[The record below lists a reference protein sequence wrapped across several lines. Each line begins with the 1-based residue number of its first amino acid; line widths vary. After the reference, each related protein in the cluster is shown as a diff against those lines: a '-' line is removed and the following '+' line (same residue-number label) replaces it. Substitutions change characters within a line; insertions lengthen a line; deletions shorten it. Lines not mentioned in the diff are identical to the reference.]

1 MDELR
6 KVIGIGVGATT
17 RVGIALAGCS
27 THCGVTVTRNPGTDA
42 QGEESR
48 DRGAESVCWAKG

>member
-6 KVIGIGVGATT
+6 KVIGIRVGATT

-27 THCGVTVTRNPGTDA
+27 THCGVTVTRNPGTPK
-42 QGEESR
+42 GEESR
-48 DRGAESVCWAKG
+48 DRGGAESVCWAKG